1 MPGADPHLP
10 QGGAPDRR
18 QAHRGVD
25 RRRTFAPGRRRRQ
38 AARAATH
45 LGRQRSEPPKLL
57 HSYYLPESATPYP
70 AGKVRFGTHQ
80 LRETVDEDNL
90 LYVTWFAGGLR
101 IIDINDPANPK
112 ERGYFIP
119 KPGDGVAAPLTNDV
133 FKDDRGL
140 LWVTDKERGL
150 DVIEY
155 KN

>member
-1 MPGADPHLP
+1 LRMLSLEDPLP
-10 QGGAPDRR
+10 LITI
-18 QAHRGVD
+18 QA
-25 RRRTFAPGRRRRQ
+25 
-38 AARAATH
+38 
-45 LGRQRSEPPKLL
+45 
-57 HSYYLPESATPYP
+57 
-70 AGKVRFGTHQ
+70 
-80 LRETVDEDNL
+80 RE
-90 LYVTWFAGGLR
+90 AGGLR

>member
-1 MPGADPHLP
+1 MSDPDLIP
-10 QGGAPDRR
+10 
-18 QAHRGVD
+18 
-25 RRRTFAPGRRRRQ
+25 
-38 AARAATH
+38 
-45 LGRQRSEPPKLL
+45 
-57 HSYYLPESATPYP
+57 
-70 AGKVRFGTHQ
+70 
-80 LRETVDEDNL
+80 
-90 LYVTWFAGGLR
+90 LR

-112 ERGYFIP
+112 ELGYFIP